1 MSHPTIADV
10 IREFMSFIEL
20 LDDSYWEASNIDD
33 KDFIYDIISMFS
45 QEIAEINKLSVQD
58 HHFPY
63 EFITEGIRRIV
74 PKVEALDA
82 HLHELVKRTKTQRD
96 MRDVLSNV
104 LAILEA
110 QED

>member
-1 MSHPTIADV
+1 MSQPTIADV
-10 IREFMSFIEL
+10 SREFMAFIEL

-45 QEIAEINKLSVQD
+45 QEIAEINKLSIQD
-58 HHFPY
+58 HHFAY

-74 PKVEALDA
+74 PKVEELD
-82 HLHELVKRTKTQRD
+82 HQLGDVVKRTKTLRD

-104 LAILEA
+104 MAILES
-110 QED
+110 QDD